1 MLEINYWAVFVA
13 ALLYY
18 GGGALWYSPVMFG
31 KQWMA
36 LVGMTPEKVEAG
48 KKNAWR
54 AYLTALAAALLM
66 SYGVARMV
74 DYMQVTSF
82 SGGLHLG
89 FWSWV
94 VFVITTMAINNTF
107 SDRPVK
113 LLIIDGGY
121 HLYGLLLMGV
131 INSVWT

>member
-1 MLEINYWAVFVA
+1 MVDVNYWAVVIA

-18 GGGALWYSPVMFG
+18 GGGVLWYSPIMFG

-36 LVGMTPEKVEAG
+36 LVDITPEKKEAE
-48 KKNAWR
+48 KKNAWK
-54 AYLTALAAALLM
+54 AYLTVLVAALLM
-66 SYGVARMV
+66 SYGLARLA

-82 SGGLHLG
+82 GGGLHLG

-107 SDRPVK
+107 SGRPAK
-113 LLIIDGGY
+113 LLLIDGGY

-131 INSVWT
+131 IHAVWT